1 MDEVKESKHK
11 ILDKASEMFGSY
23 GFSNVKTEDLASEI
37 GISKRTLYEQ
47 YPSKKALLDD
57 IVDSILCDANDRVN
71 QVVRNIAEDDNTNF
85 LEELKKLWNLNTE
98 SYMIFRKAF
107 LDDIKKSSPETWVK
121 IKEFRE
127 NKMKE
132 NFEKISSIG
141 VKRGI
146 AKSHINDDI
155 LFLLYLN
162 AINNIL
168 NPEILSELPYNSRAV
183 VNQIFEIL
191 LTGSLTEKG
200 RKLYEDMRK

>member
-1 MDEVKESKHK
+1 MDEVKELKQR
-11 ILDKASEMFGSY
+11 ILGKASEMFGKY
-23 GFSNVKTEDLASEI
+23 GFSNVKTEELASEI

-57 IVDSILCDANDRVN
+57 IVDSILCDANDRVY
-71 QVVRNIAEDDNTNF
+71 QVIKNITEDENSNF

-107 LDDIKKSSPETWVK
+107 LDDIKKSSPQTWSK

-127 NKMKE
+127 YQIKQ

-141 VKRGI
+141 VKRGLS
-146 AKSHINDDI
+146 KPHINDDI
-155 LFLLYLN
+155 LFLLYIN

-168 NPEILSELPYNSRAV
+168 NPDILSELPHNSKDV

-191 LTGSLTEKG
+191 LTGSLTEEG